1 MWGSEINTRRFD
13 TSIKLGYVFPEL
25 PFQSLG
31 FQTSYS
37 LHKQDS
43 YFGFR
48 TYDINHE
55 SLYSNLIFNSI
66 IGDTRNKFKTGIT
79 FAYDGYDELVSAT
92 DYSRVDNSVGAF
104 MEYSYENLEK
114 VSLTAGLRVDNH
126 NRLGTFVTPRFHIRY
141 TPWEKGSLRGSFGR
155 GKRAANIFAEN
166 QQLFGLSLIHI

>member
-1 MWGSEINTRRFD
+1 MEGEI
-13 TSIKLGYVFPEL
+13 PW
-25 PFQSLG
+25 QSLG
-31 FQTSYS
+31 VQAAFSS
-37 LHKQDS
+37 HKQDS
-43 YFGFR
+43 YFGLR

-55 SLYSNLIFNSI
+55 SIYSNLLFNSI

-79 FAYDGYDELVSAT
+79 FAYDGYDEMVTAI
-92 DYSRVDNSVGAF
+92 DYSREDTSVGAF
-104 MEYSYENLEK
+104 LEYSYENLEK

-166 QQLFGLSLIHI
+166 QQFMKSGGRDGI